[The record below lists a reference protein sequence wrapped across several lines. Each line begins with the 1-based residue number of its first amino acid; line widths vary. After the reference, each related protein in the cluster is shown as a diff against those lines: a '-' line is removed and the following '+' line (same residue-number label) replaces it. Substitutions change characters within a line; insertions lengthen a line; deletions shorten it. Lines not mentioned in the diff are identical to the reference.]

1 MSPIRTFV
9 RPALLTTALLLA
21 ACNQGQQAASQASSQ
36 AAPATTATTSA
47 STASTAASGPSADAA
62 SASST
67 AAASPAATSSASDAD
82 AASRPAPPAGFP
94 AGPTPVEG
102 TDYTVIDTPDQPS
115 GDKVQVVEVFGYG
128 CPHCNNLQPSMTA
141 WEAKLPRDVDFSYLP
156 AAFGPGAPHCWEE
169 FARGF
174 YAAKAMGLPVSK
186 FHDGVFKA
194 VWDDK
199 KFDGTTCNVIPGIF
213 ATFGVD
219 ATTFASTMQ
228 SFAVNAKIGNAHDQ
242 AMRWGVD
249 STPTIVVDGKYKVIE
264 LAKGGPDGML
274 HTVDWLIAK
283 QRPAHARH

>member
-1 MSPIRTFV
+1 MPASRTLV
-9 RPALLTTALLLA
+9 RTTLLSAALLLA
-21 ACNQGQQAASQASSQ
+21 ACNQGNPAASQANASAAASGATPASAPSASTAVSDQ
-36 AAPATTATTSA
+36 AAAA
-47 STASTAASGPSADAA
+47 STASTAA
-62 SASST
+62 
-67 AAASPAATSSASDAD
+67 TSSAASDAD
-82 AASRPAPPAGFP
+82 TANRPAPPVGFP
-94 AGPTPVEG
+94 AGPTPVAG
-102 TDYTVIDTPDQPS
+102 TDYTVIDTPDQPG

-128 CPHCNNLQPSMTA
+128 CPHCNNLQPAMTA

-174 YAAKAMGLPVSK
+174 YAAQAMGLPVSR

-194 VWDDK
+194 VWDQK

-219 ATTFASTMQ
+219 PTTFASTMQ
-228 SFAVNAKIGNAHDQ
+228 SFAINAKIGSAHDQ

-264 LAKGGPDGML
+264 LAQSGPDGML

-283 QRPAHARH
+283 QRPAHAKH